1 MKFICMVCA
10 WLLALTAQAACLG
23 DPQASKT
30 YFFDVVPQYNASKIY
45 STWAP
50 VLQRVGKEAGLC
62 FDLRVAANIPDFEH
76 VLLRGDAQFAFV
88 NPYHAV
94 LAFQKKKYAPLLADG
109 HELLTGIL
117 VIRKDSGIA
126 SVEALKGKAVA
137 FPAPN
142 AFAASLLIR
151 AELAR
156 KQVDI
161 QPVFVKNHSNV
172 YRAVIAGDMK
182 AGGGVNNTLNSEAP
196 EIQDKLMV
204 LYETQAYSPHPVVT
218 HPSIPSEVRA
228 KFLKA
233 MLSLTQDAEGQKLLD
248 GININQPKA
257 VNFAQHYKVLE
268 SLKLEKFLV
277 LSNP

>member
-1 MKFICMVCA
+1 MKFISMVCA
-10 WLLALTAQAACLG
+10 WLLALTVQAACLG

-62 FDLRVAANIPDFEH
+62 FDLRVAANIPDFEQ

-156 KQVDI
+156 KQVVI

-218 HPSIPSEVRA
+218 HPSIPSAVRA

-233 MLSLTQDAEGQKLLD
+233 MLSLTQEAEGQKLLD

>member
-10 WLLALTAQAACLG
+10 WLLALTVQAACLG

-156 KQVDI
+156 KQVVI

-218 HPSIPSEVRA
+218 HPSIPSAVRA

-233 MLSLTQDAEGQKLLD
+233 MLSLTQEAEGQKLLD

>member
-1 MKFICMVCA
+1 MKCLF
-10 WLLALTAQAACLG
+10 LLFLGIVSLAARAACLG
-23 DPQASKT
+23 DTQATKT
-30 YFFDVVPQYNASKIY
+30 FSFDVVPQYTASKIY

-62 FDLRVAANIPDFEH
+62 FDLRVSANIPDFEQ
-76 VLLRGDAQFAFV
+76 VLLKGDAQFAFV

-126 SVEALKGKAVA
+126 SIDALKGKSVA

-172 YRAVIAGDMK
+172 YRAVIAADMK
-182 AGGGVNNTLNSEAP
+182 AGGGVNNTLSSEPP

-218 HPSIPSEVRA
+218 HPSIPPEARA

-248 GININQPKA
+248 GINIHQPKA
-257 VNFAQHYKVLE
+257 VSYAQHYKVLE

>member
-1 MKFICMVCA
+1 MC
-10 WLLALTAQAACLG
+10 
-23 DPQASKT
+23 
-30 YFFDVVPQYNASKIY
+30 
-45 STWAP
+45 
-50 VLQRVGKEAGLC
+50 
-62 FDLRVAANIPDFEH
+62 
-76 VLLRGDAQFAFV
+76 
-88 NPYHAV
+88 
-94 LAFQKKKYAPLLADG
+94 
-109 HELLTGIL
+109 
-117 VIRKDSGIA
+117 IRDS
-126 SVEALKGKAVA
+126 
-137 FPAPN
+137 
-142 AFAASLLIR
+142 
-151 AELAR
+151 
-156 KQVDI
+156 
-161 QPVFVKNHSNV
+161 V

-218 HPSIPSEVRA
+218 HPSIPFEVRA

>member
-1 MKFICMVCA
+1 M
-10 WLLALTAQAACLG
+10 
-23 DPQASKT
+23 
-30 YFFDVVPQYNASKIY
+30 
-45 STWAP
+45 
-50 VLQRVGKEAGLC
+50 
-62 FDLRVAANIPDFEH
+62 
-76 VLLRGDAQFAFV
+76 
-88 NPYHAV
+88 
-94 LAFQKKKYAPLLADG
+94 
-109 HELLTGIL
+109 
-117 VIRKDSGIA
+117 IRKDSGIA
-126 SVEALKGKAVA
+126 SIDALKGKSVA

-172 YRAVIAGDMK
+172 YRAVIAADMK
-182 AGGGVNNTLNSEAP
+182 AGGGVNNTLSSEPP

-218 HPSIPSEVRA
+218 HPSIPAEARA

-233 MLSLTQDAEGQKLLD
+233 MLSLAQDAEGQKLLD
-248 GININQPKA
+248 GINIHQPKA
-257 VNFAQHYKVLE
+257 VSYAQHYKVLE

>member
-1 MKFICMVCA
+1 MKRLHMVCA
-10 WLLALTAQAACLG
+10 CLLSLTVKAACLG
-23 DPQASKT
+23 DPHATQNYS
-30 YFFDVVPQYNASKIY
+30 FDIVPQFTASRIF

-50 VLQRVGKEAGLC
+50 VLQRVGKEVGLC
-62 FDLRVAANIPDFEH
+62 FDLRVSANIPDFEQ

-94 LAFQKKKYAPLLADG
+94 LAYHRKKYNPLLADG

-117 VIRKDSGIA
+117 VVRKDSGIA
-126 SVEALKGKAVA
+126 NIDALKGKSVA

-182 AGGGVNNTLNSEAP
+182 AGGGVNNTLNSEVS
-196 EIQDKLMV
+196 EIQDKLRV

-218 HPSIPSEVRA
+218 HPNIPADVRA

-233 MLSLTQDAEGQKLLD
+233 MINLGQDVEGQKLLE
-248 GININQPKA
+248 GINISQPKA
-257 VNFAQHYKVLE
+257 VSYAQHYKVLE